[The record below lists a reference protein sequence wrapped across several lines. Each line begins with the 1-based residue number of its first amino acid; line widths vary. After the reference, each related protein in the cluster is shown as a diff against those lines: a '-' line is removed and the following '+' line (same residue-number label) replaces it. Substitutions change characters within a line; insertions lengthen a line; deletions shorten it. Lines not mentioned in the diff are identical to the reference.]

1 MEKVNFLIRCNILPR
16 SAVINWLTVVKL
28 KEDLKYRGHVYFEPV
43 RPHNVYQ
50 ALTYLK
56 SYDQFSV
63 DIFITNGLSNENTFK
78 FSNIIKIQGQSE
90 SVTENKISGGK
101 EMTKNVNYRVCFS
114 WRLPKNAKDCSNWDN
129 SCFWDSKYN

>member
-1 MEKVNFLIRCNILPR
+1 M
-16 SAVINWLTVVKL
+16 VKL
-28 KEDLKYRGHVYFEPV
+28 KEDLKYRGHVHFEPV

-56 SYDQFSV
+56 SYDKFYV

-114 WRLPKNAKDCSNWDN
+114 
-129 SCFWDSKYN
+129 